1 MEKPPA
7 LQTHTDWH
15 LITRTSLLVA
25 FSRRKNIEHSRASVP
40 LILKWF
46 LEKYMR
52 EKYSFFI
59 SSYAL
64 LMYWMQKKGVI
75 DFSVNLYCW
84 LSLEILSLS
93 STFYDFFIQKSVFV
107 VIVGFFFWLRAE
119 NVSRTHTRTH
129 KSIYKYIFISPSFP
143 VYVSY
148 TTIFSLYVLKVLD
161 MSGKKVFFAWLRQIF
176 GWTWEVSVADECGCR
191 FVWLWRL
198 VFQTHCEWRRFLSVR
213 VMPVA
218 TMAWFSSVILSH
230 MSSVSVCARMYAYH
244 VYMCAVEC
252 VCAHAGMWAPVCWWC

>member
-1 MEKPPA
+1 MIFSFRK
-7 LQTHTDWH
+7 
-15 LITRTSLLVA
+15 A
-25 FSRRKNIEHSRASVP
+25 F
-40 LILKWF
+40 
-46 LEKYMR
+46 
-52 EKYSFFI
+52 
-59 SSYAL
+59 
-64 LMYWMQKKGVI
+64 
-75 DFSVNLYCW
+75 
-84 LSLEILSLS
+84 LSSLS
-93 STFYDFFIQKSVFV
+93 F
-107 VIVGFFFWLRAE
+107 FFFWLRAE